1 MNSTRAIYSLV
12 ELPNVR
18 RLWAYWRKLLFTLLP
33 RRLIPKNSEGYKAR
47 KGPGCR
53 EPRRKGM
60 LGFVPIGMP
69 LAQPT
74 TVTMTPNNKAVKGYS
89 GLPFPFTEM
98 PRRNVLV
105 YSVSGKYYSRK
116 LRELEDMKR
125 AGL

>member
-1 MNSTRAIYSLV
+1 MPGRVRFGDWASDKFDSRKL
-12 ELPNVR
+12 R
-18 RLWAYWRKLLFTLLP
+18 RLH
-33 RRLIPKNSEGYKAR
+33 KAR

-74 TVTMTPNNKAVKGYS
+74 YVTMTPNNKAVQGYS

-105 YSVSGKYYSRK
+105 YSVSGIYYSRK
-116 LRELEDMKR
+116 LSEIESIRR
-125 AGL
+125 